1 MPYAAHMVHFDA
13 PEMLVDAIERFLQ
26 RVVGPSRARRP

>member
-1 MPYAAHMVHFDA
+1 VHFDA